1 MPHCSFSYA
10 GAGRSRFALE
20 ALMRVASGPDCS
32 GSQTTQDEV
41 MFGDVARMRT
51 PSAISRL
58 YHRPRSWRS
67 SVTIRPL
74 GSSRDGAAPNR
85 VQIALPVHDA
95 ME

>member
-1 MPHCSFSYA
+1 
-10 GAGRSRFALE
+10 
-20 ALMRVASGPDCS
+20 MRVASEPDWG

-41 MFGDVARMRT
+41 KFGDVARTRT

-58 YHRPRSWRS
+58 SHRPRSWRS
-67 SVTIRPL
+67 SVTIRPS
-74 GSSRDGAAPNR
+74 GSNRDGAAPNR